1 MYVNLLYVIKKEKK
15 KIFND
20 RIKSLC
26 KNIIFETVNHQHS
39 SRGNYRG
46 INNNIG
52 GQNKI
57 KHNLH
62 SNGSHNNSTS
72 HSPNS
77 RPHTLKRKKQ
87 CVAQRGPG
95 DCVR

>member
-1 MYVNLLYVIKKEKK
+1 MNSSVKKK
-15 KIFND
+15 KIMIHPLYTII
-20 RIKSLC
+20 RYIKIL
-26 KNIIFETVNHQHS
+26 FFTVNHQHS

-87 CVAQRGPG
+87 CVTHTQRGPG